1 VIYLDKDVLEVDHG
15 EVGRFGRALVG
26 MSGEVGLR
34 EQEWRVA
41 ILFIDLEVGKA
52 ELVEACLE
60 LECEE

>member
-1 VIYLDKDVLEVDHG
+1 MCWRLIT
-15 EVGRFGRALVG
+15 GRFGRALVG

-41 ILFIDLEVGKA
+41 ILFIDLEGGKA

>member
-15 EVGRFGRALVG
+15 EVGRALVG

-41 ILFIDLEVGKA
+41 ILFIDLEGGKA